1 VHALEA
7 LDDRFLHLVYD
18 FAALAGLG
26 VDPVDPLVVNL
37 DLEVLGP
44 TAVTTEPTAYGR

>member
-37 DLEVLGP
+37 DLEVL
-44 TAVTTEPTAYGR
+44 